1 MHKQPNSRMCFVCGI
16 ENPIGLKLS
25 FYENEQ
31 GQVIAPFTPREEHQG
46 YPGVMHGGLTT
57 ALLDEVIGRV
67 AMSRDL
73 WMVTA
78 RMEVKFRHPV
88 PIGRPLTVVGEMTRL
103 RGRVM
108 QAQGEIRLEDG
119 TVAAEATATYV
130 RLLDEEAE
138 RMKGL
143 VDFWEVVPD

>member
-1 MHKQPNSRMCFVCGI
+1 MRKQPNSRMCFVCGM
-16 ENPIGLKLS
+16 ENPIGLKVF

-46 YPGVMHGGLTT
+46 YPGVMHGGLVT

-67 AMSRDL
+67 AMRHEL
-73 WMVTA
+73 WMITA
-78 RMEVKFRHPV
+78 KIEVRFRHPI

-103 RGRVM
+103 RDRVM

-119 TVAAEATATYV
+119 TVAAEAKATYV
-130 RLLDEEAE
+130 RLPDEEIE
-138 RMKGL
+138 RMKGQI
-143 VDFWEVVPD
+143 DFWEVVPD